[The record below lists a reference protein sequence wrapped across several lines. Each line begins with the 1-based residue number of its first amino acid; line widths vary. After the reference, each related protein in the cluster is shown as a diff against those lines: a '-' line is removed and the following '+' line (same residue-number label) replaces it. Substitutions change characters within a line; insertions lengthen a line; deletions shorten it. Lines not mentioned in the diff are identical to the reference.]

1 MFFFS
6 GLHSDYHRPSDTA
19 DKINSEG
26 AVSVL
31 ALVAMSAERLANAIT
46 RPQYTAVPEERPANA
61 GIASTSSSGYGP
73 YFGSVPDFRDDIKGV
88 LFADVRADSPAGKA
102 GLKAGDTLVEFG
114 GQAIT
119 NLYDFTYALG
129 NKKVG
134 DVVTV
139 VVQRNGQPLK
149 VTVTLEERK

>member
-1 MFFFS
+1 
-6 GLHSDYHRPSDTA
+6 
-19 DKINSEG
+19 
-26 AVSVL
+26 
-31 ALVAMSAERLANAIT
+31 
-46 RPQYTAVPEERPANA
+46 
-61 GIASTSSSGYGP
+61 
-73 YFGSVPDFRDDIKGV
+73 
-88 LFADVRADSPAGKA
+88 
-102 GLKAGDTLVEFG
+102 VEFG
-114 GQAIT
+114 GQTIT